1 MKKVILFVLLWIMAG
16 SLSACTPQLSDQQI
30 KEDILNIVE
39 FRSASLISD
48 QTTITKEKDGDL
60 YHVSV
65 SAAIDKSKSTNPC
78 TVMIEVTST
87 YIKTEGKWT
96 LDDQTYVIDQII
108 PAQAPK
114 LSNVVGI
121 LEDQLRMDPPDFS
134 FFSEY
139 FQDPDNF
146 VLVSSTPGVD
156 PSSIEWVIE
165 TVMVDG
171 PYSNSM
177 RFTVDCDFD
186 RDIGWTFAITD
197 WIKHESMDWT
207 GTYDL
212 VFTVDEPGFPSN
224 YLNQFYDV
232 GDEIKGLV
240 IQGSYSIT
248 RQKDKTFTET
258 GTVEVSF
265 SFKGVDY
272 HSIPVFSGVPNQL
285 WIMLVPH
292 NYNYEDSDLVLYYI
306 YNGSGSDQRTYI
318 LEALCMRGTIT
329 KLP

>member
-1 MKKVILFVLLWIMAG
+1 MKKVILLGLLLILVGA
-16 SLSACTPQLSDQQI
+16 LSACTPQLSDQQI

-48 QTTITKEKDGDL
+48 QTTISKEKDGDL

-65 SAAIDKSKSTNPC
+65 SAAIDKSKSTYPC
-78 TVMIEVTST
+78 TVKIEVTST
-87 YIKTEGKWT
+87 YIKTEGKWK
-96 LDDQTYVIDQII
+96 LDDQTYVIDQIV

-114 LSNVVGI
+114 LSDVVGI

-139 FQDPDNF
+139 FQDPNNF
-146 VLVSSTPGVD
+146 VLVSTTPGTD

-248 RQKDKTFTET
+248 RQKGKTPTET
-258 GTVEVSF
+258 GTIEASF
-265 SFKGVDY
+265 SFKGIDY
-272 HSIPVFSGVPNQL
+272 HLTPVIDGGPNRL
-285 WIMLVPH
+285 WIKLGPF
-292 NYNYEDSDLVLYYI
+292 NYNYEDSDLILSYTYD
-306 YNGSGSDQRTYI
+306 GLGSDHRTYI
-318 LEALCMRGTIT
+318 LEALCMRGEVT

>member
-1 MKKVILFVLLWIMAG
+1 MKKVVLFSLLMIIVG
-16 SLSACTPQLSDQQI
+16 SLSACTTQLSDQQI

-39 FRSASLISD
+39 FRSASLITD
-48 QTTITKEKDGDL
+48 QTTITKVKEGDV

-65 SAAIDKSKSTNPC
+65 SAAIDKSKSTYPC
-78 TVMIEVTST
+78 TVKIEVTST

-96 LDDQTYVIDQII
+96 LDDQTYVIDQVI
-108 PAQAPK
+108 PVQDPK
-114 LSNVVGI
+114 LSDVVGA
-121 LEDQLRMDPPDFS
+121 LEDLLRLDPPDFS
-134 FFSEY
+134 FFAEY

-146 VLVSSTPGVD
+146 VFVSSTPGSD
-156 PSSIEWVIE
+156 PSSTQLVIE
-165 TVMVDG
+165 TVMVEG

-177 RFTVDCDFD
+177 RFTVDCVFD
-186 RDIGWTFAITD
+186 RDKGWTFAITD

-248 RQKDKTFTET
+248 RQKGKTFIET
-258 GTVEVSF
+258 GTLEASF
-265 SFKGVDY
+265 SFKGIDY
-272 HSIPVFSGVPNQL
+272 HVIPVIDGVPSRL
-285 WIMLVPH
+285 WIKLSPH
-292 NYNYEDSDLVLYYI
+292 TDYYEDSDLILNYTYD
-306 YNGSGSDQRTYI
+306 GFGSDHRTYI
-318 LEALCMRGTIT
+318 LEALCMWGTIT